1 MQLYRLFS
9 LLFISVSLAAC
20 SNKPHATEEDEPHE
34 EKLLI
39 TAYNSEFEL
48 FAEAEPFVA
57 GRQSNILAHF
67 TRLEDFKPL
76 EEGSVAVSF
85 LQDNGETVSGTAE
98 PVSDGIYRISLQPS
112 AAGAGRI
119 QFDIRTSGGVSQL
132 IVSGITV
139 YDNETDAQKAAEAE
153 AHAGS
158 NMVLFTKEQSW
169 KIGFATEEV
178 KTEPFGETI
187 RTVAQIEPSQS
198 DEKVVV
204 AKAGGL
210 VLFTG
215 REIVPGTA
223 VQTGQPLFSLEGGG
237 LADNNTDVRYAEAV
251 AEYNRAKAEYDRKS
265 ELAKE
270 RIVSE
275 SELLESEAAYQN
287 AEAVYANLRKSL
299 SSGGSQV
306 IRSPMTGFVK
316 QLFVRNGEFAE
327 AGQPLLVVSQNRD
340 LLIKT
345 ELQPKYYPLL
355 GSITTAN
362 IKVMHSDLTYTLE
375 DLNGKIV
382 TYGRSAD
389 LYNPLIPV
397 VFQVRNNPGLLPGSF
412 VEMFIK
418 LQTGSEAITVPNEA
432 LVEEMGTCF
441 LYVQVTPELFEKRAV
456 HIGKSDGLRTEI
468 KEGLSV
474 GERVVS
480 KGAIMVKLSQATGQ
494 LDAHGH
500 GH

>member
-1 MQLYRLFS
+1 MQFYRFFT
-9 LLFISVSLAAC
+9 LLLITTVLAAC
-20 SNKPHATEEDEPHE
+20 SHKPHTPGEEEPHR

-39 TAYNSEFEL
+39 TSYNSTFEL
-48 FAEAEPFVA
+48 FAEADPFVA
-57 GRQSNILAHF
+57 DHQSYILAHF
-67 TRLEDFKPL
+67 TRLENFKPL
-76 EEGSVAVSF
+76 GEGSVVISL
-85 LQDNGETVSGTAE
+85 LQEGGETVSGSAE
-98 PVSDGIYRISLQPS
+98 PVSDGIYRIFLQPS
-112 AAGAGRI
+112 AAGKGRL
-119 QFDIRTSGGVSQL
+119 QFDIRTSEEVSQL
-132 IVSGITV
+132 IVTGITI
-139 YDNETDAQKAAEAE
+139 YDNAADAQHAAEAE
-153 AHAGS
+153 AHGGG
-158 NMVLFTKEQSW
+158 NTVLFTKEQSW

-178 KTEPFGETI
+178 RKAPFGETI

-215 REIVPGTA
+215 REITPGT
-223 VQTGQPLFSLEGGG
+223 VVRTGQRLFTMEGGG

-251 AEYNRAKAEYDRKS
+251 AEYNRAKAEYDRKR
-265 ELAKE
+265 ELSKE
-270 RIVSE
+270 RIVTE
-275 SELLESEAAYQN
+275 SELLTAQAAFQN

-306 IRSPMTGFVK
+306 VQSPMNGFVK
-316 QLFVRNGEFAE
+316 QLFVRNGELAE
-327 AGQPLLVVSQNRD
+327 AGQALLVVSQNRD
-340 LLIKT
+340 LLIRA
-345 ELQPKYYPLL
+345 ELQPKYYSHL
-355 GSITTAN
+355 GSIATAT

-375 DLNGKIV
+375 ELNGKIV

-389 LYNPLIPV
+389 LTNPLIPV
-397 VFQVRNNPGLLPGSF
+397 VFQVQNNVGLLPGSF

-418 LQTGSEAITVPNEA
+418 LQDGSEAITVPNEA
-432 LVEEMGTCF
+432 LIEEMGAYF

-456 HIGKSDGLRTEI
+456 LIGKSDGLRTEI
-468 KEGLSV
+468 TEGLSA

-480 KGAIMVKLSQATGQ
+480 KGAIMVKLSQSTGQ